1 MAEPRRCAHSA
12 LDWRACEKVGCV
24 VFHVLTEARC
34 RRPPCCQHYSGRA
47 GVLSRPAKPPPYGCF
62 TVPAFQLLPAL
73 ESLFVLLFANLF
85 WVGLWDLLD
94 NTIFPNENSIQM
106 LSLVRVRRRACARSQ
121 VLGLQRL
128 RDA

>member
-1 MAEPRRCAHSA
+1 
-12 LDWRACEKVGCV
+12 
-24 VFHVLTEARC
+24 
-34 RRPPCCQHYSGRA
+34 
-47 GVLSRPAKPPPYGCF
+47 VLSRPAKPPPYGCF

-106 LSLVRVRRRACARSQ
+106 LSLVRAPPHAHPDARTCARSQ